1 MKLVDKMIVL
11 SSVIKNNSESILTN
25 DNLLEKQEFFE
36 KQSLLWK
43 NKSKHETIINI
54 LQEMQELT
62 DQYNKQI
69 SQVNEE
75 ASKLLRK
82 QENEIRQK
90 DYHSYQEIVDVQVI
104 QERIDSYTPAAI
116 NELSI
121 QIGRYSRW
129 EYAGVEL
136 NPSTGNLTSKF
147 LACDPLYIY
156 QGHATDCKKIKSQF
170 NSFFGEKRMFFYN
183 RLDDLPSNQLGLAV
197 NVGSYEF
204 MPLDPI
210 KQEMKQ
216 VINVLR
222 PGGHMLFTYNDC
234 EQLASLDLCIG
245 TYRCYN
251 TKDLMTGLAYSI
263 GFDVVKSGSTDN
275 GGHSWMVVKKPGD
288 LTTQKLSAPLV
299 SIDKN
304 I

>member
-1 MKLVDKMIVL
+1 MKLVDKMIAL
-11 SSVIKNNSESILTN
+11 SSVIKNNSESLLTN

-43 NKSKHETIINI
+43 DKSNHESIINI
-54 LQEMQELT
+54 LQEMQELA

-69 SQVNEE
+69 SHVNEE

-90 DYHSYQEIVDVQVI
+90 DYYNYQEVVDIQII

-116 NELSI
+116 NELSL
-121 QIGRYSRW
+121 QIGRYSSW
-129 EYAGVEL
+129 QYAGVEL
-136 NPSTGNLTSKF
+136 NPSTGKLTNKF

-156 QGHATDCKKIKSQF
+156 QGHATNPEKVRSQF
-170 NSFFGEKRMFFYN
+170 NSFFGKKRMFFYKN
-183 RLDDLPSNQLGLAV
+183 IDDLPNGQLGLAV
-197 NVGSYEF
+197 NIGTYEF
-204 MPLDPI
+204 MPTDPI
-210 KQEMKQ
+210 KKEMKEI
-216 VINVLR
+216 INALA
-222 PGGHMLFTYNDC
+222 PGGHFLFTYNDC
-234 EQLASLDLCIG
+234 EQIASLDLCVD

-251 TKDLMTGLAYSI
+251 TKQLMSTLAYSI
-263 GFDVVKSGSTDN
+263 GFDVVASGSTDN
-275 GGHSWMVVKKPGD
+275 GTHSWMVVKKPGN